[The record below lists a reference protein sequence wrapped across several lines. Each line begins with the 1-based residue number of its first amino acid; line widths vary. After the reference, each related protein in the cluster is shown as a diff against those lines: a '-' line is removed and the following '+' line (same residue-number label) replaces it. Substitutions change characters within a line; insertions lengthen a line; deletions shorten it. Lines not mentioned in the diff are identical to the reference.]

1 MSLEESTSEKLED
14 DRAVQAARD
23 TVVQEFDEGYK
34 VLGGPDA
41 PVSHQH
47 DIDRIP
53 RKDVT
58 QEMLSNS
65 TDNPE
70 SWLIFGGNYE
80 EHRHTTADVIT
91 PENVDNL
98 ELEYEL
104 SVGNGSS
111 MEGTPI
117 VVPGDPPIM
126 YQTNGPNHMKAID
139 AREGEVLW
147 SYTHSVPDDALL
159 CCDDNTRGAAV
170 YEDKV
175 FMCTLDSG
183 MVALDRYAGE
193 KEWYHSTADYTAG
206 YSATWAPIAANGMV
220 FTGSAGGEYGIR
232 GFFTAIDADSGE
244 EVWHAWTSPDEEWI
258 GEGRVEE
265 SCGTVWMNA
274 TLDTERGKLYCPVG
288 NPGPDLDGTV
298 RPGPNRNTCGTLCL
312 DIETGEREWFYQ
324 TSSHDI
330 WDYDSSAPRM
340 VLRDVEVSDTAEVEG
355 DTTDLVVG
363 ASKTGMAYMMNPDT
377 GKLIERSDPGTQQLN
392 MFKMIPHM
400 DEPRRLPFVP
410 GVMGGNDW
418 QPPSYNPETGLCYFK
433 MQNDP
438 SEARWEE
445 EENVQGT
452 AWWGGDYYAEPNA
465 REAPEGWNG
474 HTSCVVAIDPATGE
488 RVWRDWIDSEQY
500 LWGGSMTTASGLTF
514 LGTQNG
520 NMVAYDGESGE
531 HLWEFDAG
539 EAPISGDPM
548 SWYDPETEKQYVA
561 IQMGGSGWLRTGQ
574 RDDRLLVFS
583 MEE

>member
-1 MSLEESTSEKLED
+1 MSLQE

-23 TVVQEFDEGYK
+23 TIVKEFDEGYK
-34 VLGGPDA
+34 VLGAPDA

-53 RKDVT
+53 QKDVT
-58 QEMLSNS
+58 QAMLSDS
-65 TDNPE
+65 IDPE
-70 SWLIFGGNYE
+70 SWLMYGGGYE
-80 EHRHTTADVIT
+80 QHRHTTADVIT
-91 PENVDNL
+91 TDNVEDL
-98 ELEYEL
+98 ELEYVLE
-104 SVGNGSS
+104 VGNGSS
-111 MEGTPI
+111 MEGCPI
-117 VVPGDPPIM
+117 IVPGDPPVM

-170 YEDKV
+170 YGDTV

-183 MVALDRYAGE
+183 VVALDRYAGE
-193 KEWYHSTADYTAG
+193 KLWYHSTANYKDG
-206 YSATWAPIAANGMV
+206 YSATWAPIVHDGRV
-220 FTGSAGGEYGIR
+220 FTGSAGGEYGVR
-232 GFFTAIDADSGE
+232 GFFTAIDAESGE
-244 EVWHAWTSPDEEWI
+244 ELWNSHTSPEEEWV
-258 GEGRVEE
+258 GESGEE
-265 SCGTVWMNA
+265 SCGTVWMTA
-274 TLDTERGKLYCPVG
+274 TLDEERDQLYMPVG

-298 RPGPNRNTCGTLCL
+298 RPGPNRNTCGTLCM
-312 DIETGEREWFYQ
+312 DAETGERLWFHQ
-324 TSSHDI
+324 VSSHDV
-330 WDYDSSAPRM
+330 WDYDSSAPRIL
-340 VLRDVEVSDTAEVEG
+340 LRDMEVGDTAEIEG

-363 ASKTGMAYMMNPDT
+363 TSKTGMAYILNPDS
-377 GKLIERSDPGTQQLN
+377 GYLHERSDPGTQQLN
-392 MFKMIPHM
+392 MFRMIPHM

-438 SEARWEE
+438 SEARWEH
-445 EENVQGT
+445 EENIQGK
-452 AWWGGDYYAEPNA
+452 AYWGGDYYTEPSA
-465 REAPEGWNG
+465 RTEPDGWNG
-474 HTSCVVAIDPATGE
+474 HTSAVVAMDPTTGE

-500 LWGGSMTTASGLTF
+500 LWGGSMTTATGLTI

-520 NMVAYDGESGE
+520 NVIAYDGETGDR
-531 HLWEFDAG
+531 LWEFDFG

-548 SWYDPETEKQYVA
+548 SWYDPETKKQYIA
-561 IQMGGSGWLRTGQ
+561 IQIGGSGWIRTGQ
-574 RDDRLLVFS
+574 RDDKLAVFA